1 MKSGESLCCN
11 LIFSSS
17 SSVHPSLPPSIS
29 SPRTPLNTVILGL
42 QLLEQHVDKLR
53 THIQH
58 LEGEVEAD
66 VIAECDD
73 LILELRDNTTV
84 AVNTLNDLINYDK
97 IESKT
102 FTIEKKTVKIWS
114 VIRQTVG
121 MLSLQAKEKKVKVV
135 MEVEQ
140 SNPRAPNTSLSQ
152 LRVLGDS
159 IKLGQVIRNLVSNA
173 LKFTPRGGEIVI
185 SGNPLVSV
193 LISMACSSFLNSEI

>member
-1 MKSGESLCCN
+1 VSPFVV
-11 LIFSSS
+11 ISSS
-17 SSVHPSLPPSIS
+17 HPPPLSILPSLPL
-29 SPRTPLNTVILGL
+29 SPLHRTPLNTVILGL

-58 LEGEVEAD
+58 LEGEAEAD